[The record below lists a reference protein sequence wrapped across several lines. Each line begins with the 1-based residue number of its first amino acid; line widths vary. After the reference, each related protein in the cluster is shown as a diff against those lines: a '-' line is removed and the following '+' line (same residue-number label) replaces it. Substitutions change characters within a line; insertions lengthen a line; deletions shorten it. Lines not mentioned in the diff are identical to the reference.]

1 MRTRRIPYH
10 WVVLLLLITG
20 QAWSQQLTQY
30 SQLPFHQFS
39 LNPALA
45 GFNRCIEIRSL
56 YRQQWLGIP
65 QAPSG
70 GFFTLSARLGRDKSR
85 VVRSV
90 HHGIGFRFEHDAY
103 GPFRHNRVN
112 LAYAMHIP
120 IQKQLTLSM
129 GLALGLDNL
138 AYDATKVSS
147 INPDPAVQ
155 QSQFSFMAPDAAF
168 GAWLTGN
175 SFFAGVTMQNLIP
188 LDYGIGF
195 ESKKRFHLT
204 VNGGMRIGLGGDN
217 FSLLPV
223 LLFRFPPRGPVGID
237 VHAMLDYRNILTFG
251 VGYRRQES
259 VLFLARVKFLGYFS
273 LAYSF
278 DLITNKLRGNMG
290 HTHEISIGISTCKS
304 KSTSSTICPIFE

>member
-1 MRTRRIPYH
+1 MKKSVNPYLF
-10 WVVLLLLITG
+10 VLAVLLSFGATG
-20 QAWSQQLTQY
+20 QQLTQY

-45 GFNRCIEIRSL
+45 GFNKCVDIRSL
-56 YRQQWLGIP
+56 YRQQWIGVP

-70 GFFTLSARLGRDKSR
+70 GFFTLSARLGKEKSR
-85 VVRSV
+85 IVRSV
-90 HHGIGFRFEHDAY
+90 FHGIGFRLEHDSY
-103 GPFRHNRVN
+103 GPFRHNRIN

-120 IQKQLTLSM
+120 IQRELTLSM
-129 GLALGLDNL
+129 GLSLGLDNL
-138 AYDATKVSS
+138 AYDAAKVTSL
-147 INPDPAVQ
+147 NPDPAVQ
-155 QSQFSFMAPDAAF
+155 QSNFSFMAPDASF
-168 GAWLTGN
+168 GAWLTGK
-175 SFFAGVTMQNLIP
+175 SFFAGFTMQNLIP

-195 ESKKRFHLT
+195 DSKKRFHFMM
-204 VNGGMRIGLGGDN
+204 NGGMRIGLSGNN

-223 LLFRFPPRGPVGID
+223 LAIRFPPGGPMGMD
-237 VHAMLDYRNILTFG
+237 LHAMLDYRNMVTFG

-304 KSTSSTICPIFE
+304 KNTGSAVCPIFE